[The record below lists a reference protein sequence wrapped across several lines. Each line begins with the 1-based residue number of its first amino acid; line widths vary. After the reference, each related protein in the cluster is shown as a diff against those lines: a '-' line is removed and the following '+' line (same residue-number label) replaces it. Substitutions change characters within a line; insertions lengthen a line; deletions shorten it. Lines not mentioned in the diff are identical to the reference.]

1 MSIETRNFSGQS
13 IQDRYGNTSPL
24 VWLTLILTVTV
35 LALFGIGLVDN
46 QQFNGVNA
54 WDKPA
59 KFALSLALHGATLV
73 WGMQH
78 ASQATRH
85 SKSVRFA
92 ALLFVLATT
101 FEMFW
106 ITFQASRG
114 QGSHFNTEGLLPGI
128 MYGIMGIGSL
138 CLTGITIFMG
148 WKILRSGSSVM
159 QLATGYGFIL
169 SGVLTT
175 IVAGYMSSGTGHWVG
190 GDLSDATGLGFFHWS
205 TTGGDLR
212 VPHFAALHIAQ
223 ALPFL
228 AWLMP
233 DRRIVMLGS
242 LGSSIVVVALF
253 AQALMGI
260 PFLAN

>member
-1 MSIETRNFSGQS
+1 MSTQGQSFSGPS

-35 LALFGIGLVDN
+35 LALFGISMVDN
-46 QQFNGVNA
+46 TQFNGVNA

-59 KFALSLALHGATLV
+59 KFALSLGLHGATLA
-73 WGMQH
+73 WGMQY
-78 ASQATRH
+78 ASQDARN
-85 SKSVRFA
+85 SKSVYYA
-92 ALLFVLATT
+92 SLLFVLATA

-114 QGSHFNTEGLLPGI
+114 QGSHFNTEELIPGI
-128 MYGIMGIGSL
+128 MYGIMGVGSL
-138 CLTGITIFMG
+138 CLTFVTIFIG
-148 WKILRSGSSVM
+148 WKILRSGNSIM
-159 QLATGYGFIL
+159 QQATGYGFIL

-175 IVAGYMSSGTGHWVG
+175 IVAGYMSSGPGHWVG

-228 AWLMP
+228 AWLVP
-233 DRRIVMLGS
+233 DRRMVWLGS
-242 LGSSIVVVALF
+242 ISAIAATAALF
-253 AQALMGI
+253 AQAVMGI
-260 PFLAN
+260 PLLVR